1 MMLTTLGL
9 WITVLCFM
17 NFISLTFLK
26 RMNAS
31 VEFKEAYSP
40 FVLKVAKIPPVALVI
55 ALFLI
60 FFGFVLQ
67 LIEFIFKK

>member
-1 MMLTTLGL
+1 MTLATLGL
-9 WITVLCFM
+9 RITVLCFI
-17 NFISLTFLK
+17 NFISLIFLK

-31 VEFKEAYSP
+31 VELRDAYSP
-40 FVLKVAKIPPVALVI
+40 FVLKIAKIPPFAFLI

-60 FFGFVLQ
+60 LFGFVLQ

>member
-1 MMLTTLGL
+1 MTLTTLGL

-17 NFISLTFLK
+17 NFISLAFLK

-40 FVLKVAKIPPVALVI
+40 IVLKVAQIPPVALVI
-55 ALFLI
+55 ALLLI
-60 FFGFVLQ
+60 LFGFVLQ

>member
-1 MMLTTLGL
+1 MTLSTLGL
-9 WITVLCFM
+9 WITLICFM
-17 NFISLTFLK
+17 NFISLNFLK
-26 RMNAS
+26 QTNAS
-31 VEFKEAYSP
+31 EDYRDAYSP
-40 FVLKVAKIPPVALVI
+40 FILKLAKIPPVAFLI

>member
-1 MMLTTLGL
+1 MTIATLGL
-9 WITVLCFM
+9 WITVFCFI
-17 NFISLTFLK
+17 NFMSLTFLK

-31 VEFKEAYSP
+31 IELKDAYSP
-40 FVLKVAKIPPVALVI
+40 FVLKVAKIPPLAFLI

-60 FFGFVLQ
+60 VFGFVLQ

>member
-1 MMLTTLGL
+1 MTLTTLGL

-40 FVLKVAKIPPVALVI
+40 FVLKAAKIPPVALLI

-67 LIEFIFKK
+67 LIEFLIKK

>member
-1 MMLTTLGL
+1 MTLTTLGI

-17 NFISLTFLK
+17 NFISFAFLK
-26 RMNAS
+26 RMNGS

-40 FVLKVAKIPPVALVI
+40 LVLKVAKFPPVALVI

-67 LIEFIFKK
+67 LIDLLRKK

>member
-1 MMLTTLGL
+1 MTITSLGL
-9 WITVLCFM
+9 WIMGLCFM
-17 NFISLTFLK
+17 NFICLAFLK

-40 FVLKVAKIPPVALVI
+40 FVLKVAKVPPVALII

-60 FFGFVLQ
+60 FLGFVLQ
-67 LIEFIFKK
+67 LIEFLLKK

>member
-1 MMLTTLGL
+1 MKFATLGL
-9 WITVLCFM
+9 WITLICFM
-17 NFISLTFLK
+17 NFISFTFLK

-31 VEFKEAYSP
+31 VELKDAYSP
-40 FVLKVAKIPPVALVI
+40 FILKIAKIPPVALVI

-67 LIEFIFKK
+67 FIEFLIKK

>member
-1 MMLTTLGL
+1 MTVVTIGL
-9 WITVLCFM
+9 WITLICFM

-40 FVLKVAKIPPVALVI
+40 FVLKVAKIPPFAFLI
-55 ALFLI
+55 ALLLI
-60 FFGFVLQ
+60 LFGFVLQ
-67 LIEFIFKK
+67 LIEFIVKK

>member
-1 MMLTTLGL
+1 MTFAILGF
-9 WITVLCFM
+9 WITLICFI

-26 RMNAS
+26 QMNAS
-31 VEFKEAYSP
+31 VEFRDAYSP
-40 FVLKVAKIPPVALVI
+40 FVLKVAKIPPFAFLI

-60 FFGFVLQ
+60 LFGFVLQ

>member
-1 MMLTTLGL
+1 MTLTTLGL

-40 FVLKVAKIPPVALVI
+40 FVLKVAKIPPFAFLI
-55 ALFLI
+55 ALLLI
-60 FFGFVLQ
+60 LFGFVLQ
-67 LIEFIFKK
+67 LIEFIVKK

>member
-1 MMLTTLGL
+1 MTLATIGL
-9 WITVLCFM
+9 WITLVCFM
-17 NFISLTFLK
+17 NFISFTFLK

-31 VEFKEAYSP
+31 VELKDAYSP
-40 FVLKVAKIPPVALVI
+40 FILKIAKIPPVALVI

-67 LIEFIFKK
+67 FIEFLIKK

>member
-1 MMLTTLGL
+1 MTLATLGL
-9 WITVLCFM
+9 WIMGLCFM
-17 NFISLTFLK
+17 NFISLAFLK

-60 FFGFVLQ
+60 FFGFLLQ
-67 LIEFIFKK
+67 LIEFLLKK

>member
-1 MMLTTLGL
+1 MTLAIIAL
-9 WITVLCFM
+9 WCTLICFM
-17 NFISLTFLK
+17 NFVSLTFLK

-40 FVLKVAKIPPVALVI
+40 FVLKAAKIPLVALVI

-67 LIEFIFKK
+67 LIEFLLKK

>member
-1 MMLTTLGL
+1 MTLATIDL
-9 WITVLCFM
+9 WITLLCFI
-17 NFISLTFLK
+17 NFMSFTFLK

-31 VEFKEAYSP
+31 VELKDAYSP
-40 FVLKVAKIPPVALVI
+40 LVLKVGKIPPFAFLI

-60 FFGFVLQ
+60 LFGFVLQ

>member
-1 MMLTTLGL
+1 MTLETIGL
-9 WITVLCFM
+9 WFTLVCFM
-17 NFISLTFLK
+17 NFMSLTFLK

-31 VEFKEAYSP
+31 VELRDAYSP
-40 FVLKVAKIPPVALVI
+40 FVLKVAKIPPFAFLI

-60 FFGFVLQ
+60 LFGFVLQ

>member
-1 MMLTTLGL
+1 MTFTTLGL
-9 WITVLCFM
+9 WIVGFCFM

-40 FVLKVAKIPPVALVI
+40 FVLKVAQIPPVALII
-55 ALFLI
+55 AMLLI

-67 LIEFIFKK
+67 LIEFLIKK